1 MNNVNSLLD
10 KRALITRGSRGIGA
24 AIARKLA
31 RAGADIAITYQHKMD
46 ISRRRF
52 IKATSSTVAL
62 GVAAAGAALQISA
75 AAQQKPDLIKTIGQN
90 SGQSLPERQPI
101 PDILAV
107 PAGNVLLLQAYGI
120 GVQRYTCPVY
130 ATSAAVPHADLIAG
144 DNDEGDLVAIHFAGP
159 TWQALDGS
167 SVVGDAANAKHFPA
181 PGGAG
186 VDWLLLPAKST
197 AGYGLFSRVTYIQR
211 LYTDGGKP
219 PASCNL
225 NQTEVLEDYSAQYLF
240 YGPAA

>member
-1 MNNVNSLLD
+1 
-10 KRALITRGSRGIGA
+10 
-24 AIARKLA
+24 
-31 RAGADIAITYQHKMD
+31 MD
-46 ISRRRF
+46 ISRRKF
-52 IKATSSTVAL
+52 IKTTSGKLAI
-62 GVAAAGAALQISA
+62 GVAAAGAALQLSA
-75 AAQQKPDLIKTIGQN
+75 AAQQNSDLAKTIGQD
-90 SGQSLPERQPI
+90 SGQSVGERQPI
-101 PDILAV
+101 PDILSV
-107 PAGNVLLLQAYGI
+107 PPGNVLLLQAYGI

-130 ATSAAVPHADLIAG
+130 ATSAAVPHADLIANRKDG
-144 DNDEGDLVAIHFAGP
+144 NLVAIHFSGP

-219 PASCNL
+219 PAACNL
-225 NQTEVLEDYSAQYLF
+225 NQTEVLVDYSAQYLF
-240 YGPAA
+240 YGPAG

>member
-1 MNNVNSLLD
+1 
-10 KRALITRGSRGIGA
+10 
-24 AIARKLA
+24 
-31 RAGADIAITYQHKMD
+31 MD
-46 ISRRRF
+46 ISRRKF
-52 IKATSSTVAL
+52 IKTTSGTLAIGMAAT
-62 GVAAAGAALQISA
+62 GAALQISA
-75 AAQQKPDLIKTIGQN
+75 AAQQKSDLAKAIGH
-90 SGQSLPERQPI
+90 SVAERQPI
-101 PDILAV
+101 PDILSV

-144 DNDEGDLVAIHFAGP
+144 DKDGNVVAIHFGGP

-181 PGGAG
+181 PGGAD

-197 AGYGLFSRVTYIQR
+197 AGYGLLSRVIYVQR
-211 LYTDGGKP
+211 LYTNGGKP
-219 PASCNL
+219 PAACNL
-225 NQTEVLEDYSAQYLF
+225 NQTEVLVDYSAQYLF

>member
-120 GVQRYTCPVY
+120 GVQR
-130 ATSAAVPHADLIAG
+130 
-144 DNDEGDLVAIHFAGP
+144 
-159 TWQALDGS
+159 
-167 SVVGDAANAKHFPA
+167 
-181 PGGAG
+181 
-186 VDWLLLPAKST
+186 
-197 AGYGLFSRVTYIQR
+197 
-211 LYTDGGKP
+211 
-219 PASCNL
+219 
-225 NQTEVLEDYSAQYLF
+225 
-240 YGPAA
+240 